1 LVYKRKKFVFKI
13 KNGRIIMCSVYMT
26 KCPYID
32 VLGQKINVWDIEEI
46 QGKENTIEIKLKG
59 GKNKEIPC
67 EKCRIS
73 DVIDDIFVK
82 MADFC

>member
-1 LVYKRKKFVFKI
+1 
-13 KNGRIIMCSVYMT
+13 MCSVYMT
-26 KCPYID
+26 KGPYID

-59 GKNKEIPC
+59 GENKEIPC

>member
-1 LVYKRKKFVFKI
+1 
-13 KNGRIIMCSVYMT
+13 MCSVYMT

-46 QGKENTIEIKLKG
+46 QGKENMIEIKLKG
-59 GKNKEIPC
+59 GENKEIPC

-73 DVIDDIFVK
+73 DVIDDIFAK